1 MKFLKSVLLGLI
13 GLGLIMVT
21 AEAQT
26 AMQQLAWSG
35 SWLAV
40 MALSGFALNYL
51 EKKEKNNEIYETKS

>member
-13 GLGLIMVT
+13 AIGLCLVT

-26 AMQQLAWSG
+26 PKEQLVWSG

-40 MALSGFALNYL
+40 MAISGITLNYL
-51 EKKEKNNEIYETKS
+51 EKKEAKHETKS